1 MKVILTTNIKK
12 LGRVGDK
19 IIVKSGFAR
28 NFLLPK
34 NMVLRNTQENLK
46 YFEKIKDEINIKEN
60 DKKENATNLIE
71 KIKKLKIEF
80 KKESDDKEQ
89 LYASISKKEIINF
102 LNNNEIKIMSDDIK
116 ISEPIRSL
124 GQHTIEINP
133 YEEISAQI
141 VILVKKT

>member
-12 LGRVGDK
+12 LGRVGDQ

-60 DKKENATNLIE
+60 DKKEKASNLID

-89 LYASISKKEIINF
+89 LYGSISKKEIINF
-102 LNNNEIKIMSDDIK
+102 LNNNEIKIKSDDIK
-116 ISEPIRSL
+116 ILKPIRSL

-133 YEEISAQI
+133 YEEISTQI
-141 VILVKKT
+141 VIFVKRS

>member
-12 LGRVGDK
+12 LGRVGDQ

-60 DKKENATNLIE
+60 DKKEKATNLIE

-89 LYASISKKEIINF
+89 LYGSISKKEIINF

>member
-12 LGRVGDK
+12 LGRVGDQ

-60 DKKENATNLIE
+60 DKKEKATNLIE

-89 LYASISKKEIINF
+89 LYGSISKKEIINF
-102 LNNNEIKIMSDDIK
+102 LNNNEIKIKSDDIK
-116 ISEPIRSL
+116 ILKPIRSL

-133 YEEISAQI
+133 YEEISTQI
-141 VILVKKT
+141 VILVKRT

>member
-12 LGRVGDK
+12 LGRVGDQ

-60 DKKENATNLIE
+60 DKKEKATNLIE

-89 LYASISKKEIINF
+89 LYGSISKKEIINF
-102 LNNNEIKIMSDDIK
+102 LNNNEIKIKSDDIK
-116 ISEPIRSL
+116 ILEPIRSL

>member
-12 LGRVGDK
+12 LGRVGDQ

-60 DKKENATNLIE
+60 DKKEKATNLIE

-89 LYASISKKEIINF
+89 LYGSISKKEIINF
-102 LNNNEIKIMSDDIK
+102 LNNNEIKIKSDDIK
-116 ISEPIRSL
+116 ILEPIRSL
-124 GQHTIEINP
+124 GQHTIEINL

-141 VILVKKT
+141 VILVKRT

>member
-60 DKKENATNLIE
+60 EKKEKATNLIE

-89 LYASISKKEIINF
+89 LYGSISKKEIINF

>member
-12 LGRVGDK
+12 LGRVGDQ

-60 DKKENATNLIE
+60 DKKEKATNLIE

-89 LYASISKKEIINF
+89 LYGSISKKEIVNF

-116 ISEPIRSL
+116 LSEPIKSL
-124 GQHTIEINP
+124 GEHTIEINL

-141 VILVKKT
+141 VVLVKKT

>member
-12 LGRVGDK
+12 LGRVGDQ

-60 DKKENATNLIE
+60 DKKKKATDLII

-89 LYASISKKEIINF
+89 LYGSISKKEIINF

-141 VILVKKT
+141 VIFVIKT

>member
-12 LGRVGDK
+12 LGQVGDQ
-19 IIVKSGFAR
+19 ITVKSGFAR
-28 NFLLPK
+28 NFLLPN

-60 DKKENATNLIE
+60 DKKEKASKLIE

-89 LYASISKKEIINF
+89 LYGSISKKEIVNF

-116 ISEPIRSL
+116 LLEPIKSL

-141 VILVKKT
+141 VVLVKKT

>member
-12 LGRVGDK
+12 LGRVGDQ

-28 NFLLPK
+28 NFLLPN

-60 DKKENATNLIE
+60 DKKEKATNLIE

-89 LYASISKKEIINF
+89 LYGSISKKEIVNF

-116 ISEPIRSL
+116 LLEPIKSL

>member
-12 LGRVGDK
+12 LGKVGDQ

-28 NFLLPK
+28 NFLLPN
-34 NMVLRNTQENLK
+34 NMALRNTHVNLK
-46 YFEKIKDEINIKEN
+46 YFDKIKGEIIIKEN
-60 DKKENATNLIE
+60 VKKEQATNLIE

-89 LYASISKKEIINF
+89 LYGSISKKEIINF

-116 ISEPIRSL
+116 ISEPIRTL

-133 YEEISAQI
+133 YEKISAQI
-141 VILVKKT
+141 LVLVKKT

>member
-12 LGRVGDK
+12 LGRVGDQ

-60 DKKENATNLIE
+60 DKKEKASNLIE

-89 LYASISKKEIINF
+89 LYGSISKKEIINF

-124 GQHTIEINP
+124 GKHTIEINP